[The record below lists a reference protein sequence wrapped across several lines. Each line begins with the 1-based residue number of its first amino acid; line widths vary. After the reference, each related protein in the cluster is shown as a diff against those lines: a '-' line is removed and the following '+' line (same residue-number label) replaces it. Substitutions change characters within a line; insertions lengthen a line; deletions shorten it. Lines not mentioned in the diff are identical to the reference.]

1 MGKQQG
7 TGRTATACESPL
19 CHGCPGCWTP
29 GYLPYRIHISL
40 PSIIH
45 WSRCRRRCSLHA
57 DNCHRPSGSC
67 FLPSTD
73 RRSVHYCTDSKS
85 GPGRRRKWPRT
96 INANGVESP
105 LVPGCSFVD
114 NPCARSA
121 SSSRLTVNS
130 VAEGKPPDP
139 VGRPTRLRCSDCPA
153 PTPGV
158 VFQSPPPWFRTRRV
172 LGGGRRAWQAGLMAD
187 QELNLFSRRAPKHR
201 LTSTRS
207 LPLTVSRDRSVALR
221 PPGRSIPHTPAFVC
235 VPIRHHPWDQTKKEL
250 PNLDGLDAAGL
261 PKPALYPF

>member
-40 PSIIH
+40 PSISTGVAVDADVH
-45 WSRCRRRCSLHA
+45 CMP

-172 LGGGRRAWQAGLMAD
+172 LGGEACLAGRVDGRPGAQFVFSPGPKTPPDQHPLFAIDRLSRPVSRTAPAWQIHPAYTGFCVCSD
-187 QELNLFSRRAPKHR
+187 TPS
-201 LTSTRS
+201 
-207 LPLTVSRDRSVALR
+207 PLGPDEKGVAQ
-221 PPGRSIPHTPAFVC
+221 P
-235 VPIRHHPWDQTKKEL
+235 
-250 PNLDGLDAAGL
+250 
-261 PKPALYPF
+261 